1 MPNPVNGY
9 TRPARNGYMYP
20 AADTPVRLDKL
31 PPGAELITADELADS
46 DVLDA
51 TPVPAEPVPVDS
63 PYPDPGRGW
72 VAERRARLDAAPR
85 VVPMWL
91 RDREQLADTAA
102 FVAAWYGREA
112 AFHGMRAPLYV
123 GRLWAGAPRGAVKA
137 GRRWFRW
144 VTDAEARPV
153 EAKAA
158 LGDPDTWT
166 RFVTVQSRR
175 TKPRRQLTLVVGVP
189 AVLLVTLAAV
199 LLPAWTLT
207 AAGAAVLSVLGWAGK
222 DPDRPIVSR
231 YVAVRLQRRLDSNE
245 VETALEAIGIKG
257 ALDFTAPIAVDGPGW
272 AAELDLPRGVLADA
286 ILEKRPELAAAM
298 RRPLGC
304 VWPETDP
311 DAHPGRLRLW
321 VARED
326 PAKAPRRLWPLL
338 KAGQTDL
345 FEPIPFGWDPRGRLV
360 TLSLTGA
367 NVLIGGVMGSGKTSA
382 VLVLALAGALDPT
395 CELWLYEMKG
405 SGDLDPLRP
414 VCHRYRSG
422 DDDEDCEA
430 ALGALHS
437 LEAEM
442 NRRKKVVKGLP
453 ISDVPE
459 GRKVSRRLADRREL
473 GLHPL
478 LAIFDEAHT
487 LFEHP
492 EYGEEAAAVAGRLI
506 RKARAYGI
514 VVVFTT
520 QRPDAKSI
528 PKTISDNAIL
538 RFCLAV
544 TGHLANN
551 LVLGSGMYAKGV
563 RATMFD
569 PRKDAGTGWLARSA
583 TDTQIARAAF
593 ITQQE
598 AVEVG
603 RRALAL
609 RIAAGTLTGE
619 AAGETVAE
627 GERTTIVDD
636 LRAVWPAGEETM
648 HSFDLVRALAAYKP
662 DRYGDWLPEE
672 LDELDEAEQKAARSG
687 AATMLTNALKPHGI
701 NTRQINK
708 RGAGGG
714 AKGVRWDDLAAAG
727 KD

>member
-1 MPNPVNGY
+1 MTHTVNGH
-9 TRPARNGYMYP
+9 TPRRFTP
-20 AADTPVRLDKL
+20 AADQPVVSLDK
-31 PPGAELITADELADS
+31 PPAGARLVDPVELVDVDEIEGEVLA
-46 DVLDA
+46 A
-51 TPVPAEPVPVDS
+51 PVDQ
-63 PYPDPGRGW
+63 PDTDPGIGW
-72 VAERRARLDAAPR
+72 IAERRGRMQDAPG
-85 VVPMWL
+85 VLPSWL
-91 RDREQLADTAA
+91 RDRDQFADSAA
-102 FVAAWYGREA
+102 FVARWYGREA
-112 AFHGMRAPLYV
+112 AFHAMRAPVYTL
-123 GRLWAGAPRGAVKA
+123 RLWSGAPRGAYKA
-137 GRRWFRW
+137 GRKWVRW

-158 LGDPDTWT
+158 LSDPDTWS
-166 RFVTVQSRR
+166 RFVVTQSRR
-175 TKPRRQLTLVVGVP
+175 TGPRRRLSIVVAVP
-189 AVLLVTLAAV
+189 VALLVTLAAV
-199 LLPAWTLT
+199 LLPTWVLT
-207 AAGAAVLSVLGWAGK
+207 AAGAAALTVLGWVGK
-222 DPDRPIVSR
+222 DPDRPIVGR
-231 YVAVRLQRRLDSNE
+231 YVAVHLQRRLDSGE

-257 ALDFTAPIAVDGPGW
+257 TVDFTAPIAVDGPGW

-437 LEAEM
+437 LESEM

-514 VVVFTT
+514 VIVFTT

-603 RRALAL
+603 RRALAV
-609 RIAAGTLTGE
+609 RTAAGLLTGE
-619 AAGETVAE
+619 AAGRTVQDADPS
-627 GERTTIVDD
+627 TLLDH
-636 LRAVWPAGEETM
+636 LRDIWPAGEDSA
-648 HSFDLVRALAAYKP
+648 HSWRLVQALAAYRP
-662 DRYGDWLPEE
+662 ELYGEWIPAG
-672 LDELDEAEQKAARSG
+672 LDGLDDDAQKEARTAASTTL
-687 AATMLTNALKPHGI
+687 ANALKPYGVT
-701 NTRQINK
+701 TRQINK

-714 AKGVRWDDLAAAG
+714 AKGVRWDDLAAVD